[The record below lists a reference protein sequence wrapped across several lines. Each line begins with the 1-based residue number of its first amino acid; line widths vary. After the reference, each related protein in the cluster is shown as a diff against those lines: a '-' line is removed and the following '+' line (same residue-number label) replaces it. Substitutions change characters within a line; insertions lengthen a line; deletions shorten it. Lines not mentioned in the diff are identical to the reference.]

1 MRRGRRLLGWL
12 AGGLIITV
20 LLGTAT
26 SGADAQDIRI
36 TVNMTEEQAGSQIC
50 ASDML
55 TSEGFAAA
63 DRPVARM
70 HESMRPGRLGFP
82 VIGGQAAT
90 KENSSPCSVEMSD
103 MGGFCI
109 DKQPSPGQANWY
121 DAADSCQARGKRLC
135 ANEEWL
141 QACDASPINAVA
153 AMPGLEWLANWV
165 FETSE
170 KVFDSMD
177 HGYFRCRTSSQ
188 PRPASRPFEVRKFR
202 CCR

>member
-1 MRRGRRLLGWL
+1 MMGQGRRLRRWL
-12 AGGLIITV
+12 VGGVVAAMVWGTV
-20 LLGTAT
+20 PAPGDAAVQDRMPMNAVIEPG
-26 SGADAQDIRI
+26 SGAICTSDTPHVRA
-36 TVNMTEEQAGSQIC
+36 EERLVVPGTQVAWVYES
-50 ASDML
+50 
-55 TSEGFAAA
+55 FA
-63 DRPVARM
+63 VVG
-70 HESMRPGRLGFP
+70 GRA
-82 VIGGQAAT
+82 VT
-90 KENSSPCSVEMSD
+90 KENSSPCSEEMSD

-121 DAADSCQARGKRLC
+121 DAADFCQARGKRLC
-135 ANEEWL
+135 TNEEWL

-170 KVFDSMD
+170 KVFDAMD